1 MKALGI
7 SGSPRSGGNCEFLT
21 QHTLKALAEEGIET
35 EFISLAGLSIGH
47 CTGCYA
53 CKNEHRC
60 IIEDDLAPI
69 YEKMLAADGIIL
81 ATPVYFS
88 SASSLM
94 KAFMDRTGMIARYGG
109 NPFKGKAGGP
119 LVVGRRGGQNFTLAQ
134 MNYWFHLLQFYM
146 TGASYWNIAF
156 ALGKGEVAQDKEGM
170 DTAWSFGKNLAGL
183 IKAVHE

>member
-7 SGSPRSGGNCEFLT
+7 SGSPRSGGNCELLT

-94 KAFMDRTGMIARYGG
+94 KAFMDRTGMIARYSG

-134 MNYWFHLLQFYM
+134 MNFWFHLLQFYM

-156 ALGKGEVAQDKEGM
+156 ALGKGEVAQDKEGLE
-170 DTAWSFGKNLAGL
+170 TAWSFGKNLAGL
-183 IKAVHE
+183 IKAVHA